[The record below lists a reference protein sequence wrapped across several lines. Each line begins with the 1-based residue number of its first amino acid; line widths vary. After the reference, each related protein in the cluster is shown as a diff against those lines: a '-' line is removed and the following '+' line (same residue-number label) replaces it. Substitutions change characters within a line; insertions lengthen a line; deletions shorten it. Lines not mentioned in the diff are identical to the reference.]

1 MCRFPKDTTHE
12 RVKRYAKV
20 RSRRWHPEATMIS
33 DKTGVTE
40 YLVRQKGFPPAEDTE
55 SEEEVQDQEALDTF
69 EGKCKS
75 CM

>member
-1 MCRFPKDTTHE
+1 
-12 RVKRYAKV
+12 
-20 RSRRWHPEATMIS
+20 MIS
-33 DKTGVTE
+33 DKTDMTE
-40 YLVRQKGFPPAEDTE
+40 YLVRQKGFPPVEDTE

>member
-1 MCRFPKDTTHE
+1 M
-12 RVKRYAKV
+12 
-20 RSRRWHPEATMIS
+20 
-33 DKTGVTE
+33 TE
-40 YLVRQKGFPPAEDTE
+40 YLARQKGFPPVEDTE